1 MGLVGRGENQVSI
14 TEVAYLTES
23 VSDIKDH
30 ASDHGSAYANT
41 TPFIRTSSPAGKAE
55 VDSCAAEVDR
65 QQQWKYESP
74 PTSSSGYS
82 SNRPRSDGSS
92 YRPTPPPRQNRL
104 SSTPNY
110 GYDSGAVS
118 PPTQSYSEPSTPSCD
133 NKPIE
138 ASKLSSGPSSFFGQ
152 NYLIPQRRLETLPEA
167 SISASASTTRDSTPV
182 AKERK
187 SRTIDTMPVQTDTN
201 SAATAGIPATSEVL
215 PPTADTGSIRPV
227 EERLEFTELRS
238 DKEVQPKEVS

>member
-41 TPFIRTSSPAGKAE
+41 TPFIRTSSPAEKAE
-55 VDSCAAEVDR
+55 VDSGAAQVDWQR
-65 QQQWKYESP
+65 WRYESP

-82 SNRPRSDGSS
+82 TSNFARSEGSS
-92 YRPTPPPRQNRL
+92 YRPIPPPRLNRS
-104 SSTPNY
+104 SSTSNY
-110 GYDSGAVS
+110 GSGPVS
-118 PPTQSYSEPSTPSCD
+118 LPVHSHSEPSTPSCN

-138 ASKLSSGPSSFFGQ
+138 ASKLSSGPNSSSGQ
-152 NYLIPQRRLETLPEA
+152 MYLIPQGRLETLPEA
-167 SISASASTTRDSTPV
+167 SISASASTTQGSTPV

-187 SRTIDTMPVQTDTN
+187 SRTMDSMQVQTDAN
-201 SAATAGIPATSEVL
+201 PAAIGGIPATSEVL
-215 PPTADTGSIRPV
+215 PPTADTGSIRP
-227 EERLEFTELRS
+227 EEENLKLAELRS
-238 DKEVQPKEVS
+238 DEEVRPKEVS